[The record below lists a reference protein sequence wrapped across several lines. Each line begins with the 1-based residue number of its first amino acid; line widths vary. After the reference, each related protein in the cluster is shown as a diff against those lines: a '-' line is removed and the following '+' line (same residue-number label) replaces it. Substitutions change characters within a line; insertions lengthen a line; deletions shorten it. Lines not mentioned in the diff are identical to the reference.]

1 MQRGAFFCLW
11 ILFTFSLFAQNKE
24 NGSVACDSIVYKNT
38 FRKALKKFLNF
49 SDFDTTYISPNRY
62 NYALMLDHFTNYEY
76 YSVGNNDQ
84 RLRFSPNPHNK
95 IGAYFGWRW
104 IFLGWAVDTDWLY
117 GKKSK
122 KKRGTEFDLSLYSSK
137 LGVDIFYR
145 STGNDYKIHKV
156 SGFSDEIPSNYSED
170 FNGLKVKMKG
180 LNLYYIFN
188 NRRFS
193 YPAAFSQSTNQRCNA
208 GSFIA
213 GFSVSTHNLNNDNW
227 NGTLTLNYRI
237 ARVHMLTFN
246 HVLSAFQRDN
256 TSLLAVEEQTDAI
269 AKQTRKNISGLSYR
283 LMPSE
288 KWNFSA
294 FGKYYRQYV
303 AGPMA
308 EDDTGSNYVRTSRTV
323 DSWGYGAAGTYFI
336 LPGLQAKL
344 SYEKAYRLP
353 TIEEMFGDE
362 DLESGDIGIR
372 PEKSDNINLNLS
384 YSRSF
389 GKHSVYVEGGVVYR
403 NTKDYI
409 QRNIQDLS
417 GGKEGA
423 TYTNYGKVL
432 TKGYNV
438 SARYGFGRWLSV
450 GGNFTQMNVRDNEKM
465 QIGSTGNSVE
475 NLGYKARIPNVPYQF
490 ADFDVNFYWRDL
502 WKKGNMLSVTYDNQ
516 YMHSF
521 SYYSQAIGSKNKD
534 FMVPDQFSHNLTLS
548 YSLKNGRYNISFE
561 CRNFTNEDLYDNFSL
576 QKAGRAFYGKVR
588 VHFGD

>member
-1 MQRGAFFCLW
+1 
-11 ILFTFSLFAQNKE
+11 
-24 NGSVACDSIVYKNT
+24 
-38 FRKALKKFLNF
+38 
-49 SDFDTTYISPNRY
+49 
-62 NYALMLDHFTNYEY
+62 
-76 YSVGNNDQ
+76 
-84 RLRFSPNPHNK
+84 
-95 IGAYFGWRW
+95 
-104 IFLGWAVDTDWLY
+104 
-117 GKKSK
+117 
-122 KKRGTEFDLSLYSSK
+122 
-137 LGVDIFYR
+137 
-145 STGNDYKIHKV
+145 
-156 SGFSDEIPSNYSED
+156 
-170 FNGLKVKMKG
+170 
-180 LNLYYIFN
+180 
-188 NRRFS
+188 
-193 YPAAFSQSTNQRCNA
+193 
-208 GSFIA
+208 
-213 GFSVSTHNLNNDNW
+213 
-227 NGTLTLNYRI
+227 
-237 ARVHMLTFN
+237 MLTFN